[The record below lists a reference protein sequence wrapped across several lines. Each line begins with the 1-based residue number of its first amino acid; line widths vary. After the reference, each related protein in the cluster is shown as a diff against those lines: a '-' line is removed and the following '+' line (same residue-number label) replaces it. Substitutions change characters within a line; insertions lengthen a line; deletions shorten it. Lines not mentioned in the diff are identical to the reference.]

1 MRPWYRGRR
10 TNRLLYDHLN
20 GSGTRTASARLR
32 KTLATK
38 TDTVGGRI
46 GIAERT
52 LTRCKQLVDRYTELN
67 DALSAS
73 KIQTLSSQRVDRDM
87 TERKLRDARNQLT
100 NQEDVISNIVHIID
114 VGIGQL

>member
-1 MRPWYRGRR
+1 M
-10 TNRLLYDHLN
+10 
-20 GSGTRTASARLR
+20 
-32 KTLATK
+32 
-38 TDTVGGRI
+38 GGRI

-67 DALSAS
+67 DALQAH
-73 KIQTLSSQRVDRDM
+73 IEDPNVILPEGMDRDM

-114 VGIGQL
+114 IVGIGQL